1 MTFFLIAGETSG
13 DQLGAALMAGMR
25 QLRPDV
31 AFTGIGG
38 PQMMAQGMD
47 SLFPMDEL
55 SLMGI
60 WEVLPKFRHLK
71 RRIAQAAEAVI
82 AAAPEA
88 LITIE
93 EGSVG
98 GFGAFVLQHGVGNDH
113 YGQQLESR
121 CHALKQQMMSVID
134 TVHCQQVE

>member
-47 SLFPMDEL
+47 SLFPMDEI
-55 SLMGI
+55 SVMGI
-60 WEVLPKFRHLK
+60 TAPVRFRTASL
-71 RRIAQAAEAVI
+71 
-82 AAAPEA
+82 
-88 LITIE
+88 
-93 EGSVG
+93 
-98 GFGAFVLQHGVGNDH
+98 
-113 YGQQLESR
+113 
-121 CHALKQQMMSVID
+121 
-134 TVHCQQVE
+134 